1 VSKAIISHAIFFQFL
16 AVWSVGAQDFDAD
29 SIYYTP
35 IPRIS
40 QQQERIPKNIFADST
55 GRDRSVQYFFNVQMG
70 PLIGCQDCES
80 GKEITFSTS
89 TLHGVTIGK
98 KLRIGLG
105 SGLDS
110 YNSWVTMPA
119 FGSVGWDLAGTKNS
133 QALFVQLNY
142 GWSVFTFR
150 RDSPQ
155 DSNPGK
161 VSGGRMISPQIGY
174 RIKYHDLKISIALGS
189 KHQRVFMEYEIP
201 NYYYLGD
208 GTLVVGSS
216 YKTTIKESM
225 NRFMLSLAVGW
236 K

>member
-1 VSKAIISHAIFFQFL
+1 MSKAIISHAIIFQLL
-16 AVWSVGAQDFDAD
+16 AVWSVSAQDFDAD

-40 QQQERIPKNIFADST
+40 QQQERVPKDIFADSS

-70 PLIGCQDCES
+70 PLIGCQDCKA
-80 GKEITFSTS
+80 GKDITFTTS

-110 YNSWVTMPA
+110 YDSWVTMPA
-119 FGSVGWDLAGTKNS
+119 FGSVGWDLVGTKNS
-133 QALFVQLNY
+133 QALFAQLNY

-150 RDSPQ
+150 RASPQ
-155 DSNPGK
+155 DSNPGS

-174 RIKYHDLKISIALGS
+174 RIKYHDLKISIAFGT
-189 KHQRVFMEYEIP
+189 KHQRVSMVYEIP
-201 NYYYLGD
+201 NYYYLQD
-208 GTLVVGSS
+208 GSLVLGSTNKS
-216 YKTTIKESM
+216 TIKESM
-225 NRFMLSLAVGW
+225 NRFMFSLAVGW